1 MTHKYK
7 VQWHTNAKYTETQIQ
22 NIMTHKHKMHW
33 HWIQVQWNANL
44 KRLICWFSISQTD
57 TILRYLYQR
66 KHQLS
71 LIQIYILPD
80 NPQTTAHA
88 LIGEK
93 DNEIS
98 LQISFLCHIYVCSQI
113 SSILTEFKAKQ
124 AFFQNNVSN
133 RRLGYLF
140 TGDSLDRQVD
150 HRIYRLIRVAVSEV
164 AFIPQVLY

>member
-1 MTHKYK
+1 MSSCQRANKGSIQYPTQKYK
-7 VQWHTNAKYTETQIQ
+7 NQWHKNTKYKDTQIQSTMTNKCKIQWHTNKKYNDTHIQ
-22 NIMTHKHKMHW
+22 NAMKW

-98 LQISFLCHIYVCSQI
+98 LQISFLCHLYVCSQI

-124 AFFQNNVSN
+124 AFSN
-133 RRLGYLF
+133 ECF
-140 TGDSLDRQVD
+140 
-150 HRIYRLIRVAVSEV
+150 
-164 AFIPQVLY
+164 